1 MTFTAPEWFF
11 LLPVFLLLGLVWRG
25 PELWRPL
32 RVLLILVVTM
42 LLVDPQIDKQQDA
55 LDLWVLLDRS
65 ESTDDLIDKG
75 LPEWEK
81 LLEKSK
87 PSRYDELHFID
98 YASDIVE
105 RKPGT
110 ETAVY
115 TGNRKLTRTNLAIQN
130 IMALAPE
137 DRPSRILLFSDGY
150 ATEPLAEA
158 AAKLSRMGIPMDYRL
173 VREDT
178 SEDFRVARLHTPL
191 RTQIGEPFVLD
202 VTVRGYA
209 DAEIP
214 LVIKRNGQTLTE
226 TTVQIVNGT
235 GHAEFT
241 DRISRTGSYQYS
253 AEILPKKDAHPG
265 NNRIERWIEVVGG
278 PRVLLVSKYTNDPVA
293 AALRDQDYDVQVVSE
308 PGALQ
313 VGQLAGARAV
323 VFNNVPAF
331 EVPARFQDALNFYV
345 REQGGGFMMVGGK
358 QSFGSGGYFQSAVD
372 NLLPVSME
380 LKNEHRKLSVA
391 MAVVMDRSGSMS
403 MSAGSGKSKM
413 DLANTGAARAVELL
427 GDMDQ
432 LCVFA
437 VDSSPH
443 KIVPLTQI
451 KQNKKKIIGKIR
463 RIRSQG
469 GGIFV
474 YTGLQAAWKELKQ
487 SNAGTRHVILFSDAA
502 DSEEPGKYKQLIE
515 EMEKGGCTISVIG
528 LGTPKDS
535 DAAFL
540 KDIAK
545 RGKGRCFFTTRPA
558 EIPRLFAQE
567 TVTMARSAFL
577 TDPVGTKPTG
587 KWSEIS
593 AKPFAW
599 PGMADG
605 YNLSYIRPDATP
617 SLATT
622 DEYLAPLVSHAR
634 RGIGRTAAVTFP
646 LSGKYSEKIRSW
658 PQYGDFIQ
666 TLTQWL
672 MGDILPP
679 GIGLRHRLEGTR
691 LTVDLLYDTDE
702 WAQKFAIHPPRI
714 KLLNGEASVAPYE
727 VAWKRIAPGR
737 FSLSRD
743 LGEGTLIR
751 GAIQTGEHAIPFG
764 PIIVGSSTEWAFD
777 PDRLAE
783 LRSVSAQ
790 TGGRELI
797 DLSQAWLRPPVIH
810 SADLRIPLAIAA
822 LVLILLDAL
831 VTRTG
836 WKLPLLAGGASQVSK
851 AQTKKQASNTKKK
864 TPVDDGYSAPI
875 AQPTHTDTG
884 KPRLPSQPT
893 TSKADVKPKT
903 TRSSRFDRAKRRK

>member
-1 MTFTAPEWFF
+1 
-11 LLPVFLLLGLVWRG
+11 
-25 PELWRPL
+25 
-32 RVLLILVVTM
+32 
-42 LLVDPQIDKQQDA
+42 
-55 LDLWVLLDRS
+55 
-65 ESTDDLIDKG
+65 
-75 LPEWEK
+75 
-81 LLEKSK
+81 
-87 PSRYDELHFID
+87 
-98 YASDIVE
+98 
-105 RKPGT
+105 
-110 ETAVY
+110 
-115 TGNRKLTRTNLAIQN
+115 
-130 IMALAPE
+130 
-137 DRPSRILLFSDGY
+137 
-150 ATEPLAEA
+150 
-158 AAKLSRMGIPMDYRL
+158 
-173 VREDT
+173 
-178 SEDFRVARLHTPL
+178 
-191 RTQIGEPFVLD
+191 
-202 VTVRGYA
+202 
-209 DAEIP
+209 
-214 LVIKRNGQTLTE
+214 
-226 TTVQIVNGT
+226 
-235 GHAEFT
+235 
-241 DRISRTGSYQYS
+241 
-253 AEILPKKDAHPG
+253 
-265 NNRIERWIEVVGG
+265 
-278 PRVLLVSKYTNDPVA
+278 
-293 AALRDQDYDVQVVSE
+293 
-308 PGALQ
+308 
-313 VGQLAGARAV
+313 
-323 VFNNVPAF
+323 
-331 EVPARFQDALNFYV
+331 
-345 REQGGGFMMVGGK
+345 
-358 QSFGSGGYFQSAVD
+358 
-372 NLLPVSME
+372 
-380 LKNEHRKLSVA
+380 
-391 MAVVMDRSGSMS
+391 
-403 MSAGSGKSKM
+403 MSAGGGKSKM

-545 RGKGRCFFTTRPA
+545 RGKGRCFFTTSPA

-884 KPRLPSQPT
+884 KPRLPSQST